1 VKKQTILVSG
11 TIVDVAEVLK
21 IIRDADISSEYPVPR
36 VYEERTSARAIV
48 FGKDGKIALLYAT
61 KKNFHK
67 LPGGGVEKDEN
78 ILTALNREL
87 REEIGY
93 SAKNLREFAVIE
105 EYRNKYAL
113 HHTSHCFL
121 ADLAGDA
128 GATTMDENE
137 VAVGFV
143 TVWMDLQDAIKTIE
157 SETEFESYEWKF
169 IRLRELA
176 FLKEAARI
184 TKNV

>member
-1 VKKQTILVSG
+1 MSPLQV
-11 TIVDVAEVLK
+11 
-21 IIRDADISSEYPVPR
+21 IRDADIGSDIPAPD
-36 VYEERTSARAIV
+36 VYRERTSARAIV
-48 FGKDGKIALLYAT
+48 FNADGKVAILHAT

-67 LPGGGVEKDEN
+67 LPGGGVEEGEDLS
-78 ILTALNREL
+78 IALAREL
-87 REEIGY
+87 REEIGC

-121 ADLAGDA
+121 ADLDGEI
-128 GATTMDENE
+128 GTTAMDESE
-137 VAVGFV
+137 IAVGFV
-143 TVWMDLQDAIKTIE
+143 TAWMDILDAIKTIE
-157 SETEFESYEWKF
+157 SETEFESYKWKF

-184 TKNV
+184 I